1 MPILAISVFADS
13 GIAQCTKYL
22 VDKLRNDSYV
32 ASELLID
39 SEITMAPRKKSHP
52 TDAELDVLRVLWE
65 RGPATVRE
73 VYEVL
78 SDARDMG
85 YTSILKIMQIMFDK
99 GLVSRDES
107 QRSHVYR
114 ARLKRDATQRKLVGV
129 LADKMFDGAMDQL
142 VLQALNTRK
151 LKPDEIAEVR
161 RLLDEMDT

>member
-1 MPILAISVFADS
+1 
-13 GIAQCTKYL
+13 
-22 VDKLRNDSYV
+22 
-32 ASELLID
+32 
-39 SEITMAPRKKSHP
+39 MAPRKKSHP